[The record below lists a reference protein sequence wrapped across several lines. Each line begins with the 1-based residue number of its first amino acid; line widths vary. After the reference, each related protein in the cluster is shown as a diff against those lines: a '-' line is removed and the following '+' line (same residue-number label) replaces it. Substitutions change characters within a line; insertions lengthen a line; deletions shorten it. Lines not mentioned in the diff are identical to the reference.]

1 MSLPILVN
9 LLLITILKAAPSWP
23 FGKQPSISFPSDFY
37 AINVKDYGA
46 KGDGKT
52 DDTTS
57 IQTAIN
63 AQTSYQLL
71 YFPPGTYMISSPLL
85 YANGT
90 GLAKRRY
97 FEGESVSTTTIKLM
111 DDSKAYSD
119 ATKPKPMLKMGTGV
133 AQNFFNQIIGITFNT
148 GNNNPGAIA
157 VQFDANNEG
166 CIRNVSIISPDLKS
180 MHLII
185 LHFLQLQIV
194 VCFCLKV
201 GLV

>member
-1 MSLPILVN
+1 MALK
-9 LLLITILKAAPSWP
+9 LLITAFITCNCGASPSWP
-23 FGKQPSISFPSDFY
+23 FGPQPSITFPADFY
-37 AINVKDYGA
+37 AINVKSYGA

-52 DDTTS
+52 DDTSS
-57 IQTAIN
+57 IQKAID
-63 AQTSYQLL
+63 AQTSYQSL
-71 YFPPGTYMISSPLL
+71 YFPPGTYIISRPLL

-97 FEGESVSTTTIKLM
+97 FEGESVSTTTIKIM
-111 DDSKAYSD
+111 DNAKEYSD
-119 ATKPKPMLKMGTGV
+119 SSKPQPMLRMGTGV

-180 MHLII
+180 M
-185 LHFLQLQIV
+185 
-194 VCFCLKV
+194 
-201 GLV
+201 